1 MSSKAILQ
9 LTLRRDRAAAGDAR
23 RALEKAMLPGDTGA
37 LHTTA
42 LLTTE
47 LVNNAVLHGCGDEV
61 RVEVRVSSGAL
72 RVEVADDG
80 NGFDPRQ
87 RTVRE
92 DPGGWGLDLVDALA
106 SDWGMF
112 EGSTHVWF
120 ELRV

>member
-23 RALEKAMLPGDTGA
+23 RALEKATLPGDTGA